1 MDKKEFHRI
10 SDVIEGCIDDM
21 NEMRVES
28 MLRMFEAIAKAY
40 ADKNGGMIL
49 LELLEDGVMLS
60 SVNVDE
66 VSAAELIGAMAIKL
80 QADIMRGAPP
90 KEMFN

>member
-10 SDVIEGCIDDM
+10 SDVIENCIDDM

>member
-10 SDVIEGCIDDM
+10 SDVIEGCIEDM
-21 NEMRVES
+21 NEMRVEA
-28 MLRMFEAIAKAY
+28 MLRMFESIAKAY
-40 ADKNGGMIL
+40 ADKDHGMIL
-49 LELLEDGVMLS
+49 LELLDDGVLLS

-66 VSAAELIGAMAIKL
+66 VIAAELIGAMAIKM
-80 QADIMRGAPP
+80 QRDIMYGAPP

>member
-10 SDVIEGCIDDM
+10 SDVIEGCIEDM

-28 MLRMFEAIAKAY
+28 MLRVFESIAKAY
-40 ADKNGGMIL
+40 SDKTRGMIL
-49 LELLEDGVMLS
+49 LELLDDGVMLS
-60 SVNVDE
+60 SINVDE
-66 VSAAELIGAMAIKL
+66 VIAAELIGAMAIKM
-80 QADIMRGAPP
+80 QRDIMYGAPP

>member
-10 SDVIEGCIDDM
+10 SDVIEGCIEDM

-28 MLRMFEAIAKAY
+28 MLRVFESIAKAY
-40 ADKNGGMIL
+40 SDKTRGMIL
-49 LELLEDGVMLS
+49 LELLDDDVMLS
-60 SVNVDE
+60 SINVDE
-66 VSAAELIGAMAIKL
+66 VIAAELIGAMAIKM
-80 QADIMRGAPP
+80 QRDIMYGAPA

>member
-21 NEMRVES
+21 NEMRVEA

-40 ADKNGGMIL
+40 SDKTRGMIL
-49 LELLEDGVMLS
+49 LELLDDGVMLS
-60 SVNVDE
+60 SINVDE
-66 VSAAELIGAMAIKL
+66 VIAAELIGAMAIKM
-80 QADIMRGAPP
+80 QRDIMYGAPA

>member
-10 SDVIEGCIDDM
+10 SDVIEGCIENM
-21 NEMRVES
+21 NEMRVEA
-28 MLRMFEAIAKAY
+28 MLRMFESIAKAC
-40 ADKNGGMIL
+40 ADKDHGMIL
-49 LELLEDGVMLS
+49 LELLDDGVMLS

-66 VSAAELIGAMAIKL
+66 VIAAELIGAMAIKM
-80 QADIMRGAPP
+80 QRDIMYGAPA